1 MPEGV
6 TACGCG
12 WQWAGWEQPLRA
24 LWTRAYGPEKRRTC
38 SLSVLPPGPGD
49 IPKTL
54 VRAVAPP
61 LATMP
66 CPLCAGIRGVMPPP
80 LFPMSWKK
88 WAG

>member
-1 MPEGV
+1 MWVCVAVGRMGAAPQGPV
-6 TACGCG
+6 DCGSC
-12 WQWAGWEQPLRA
+12 LRPREA
-24 LWTRAYGPEKRRTC
+24 QNLLPVRPAPGPE
-38 SLSVLPPGPGD
+38 D